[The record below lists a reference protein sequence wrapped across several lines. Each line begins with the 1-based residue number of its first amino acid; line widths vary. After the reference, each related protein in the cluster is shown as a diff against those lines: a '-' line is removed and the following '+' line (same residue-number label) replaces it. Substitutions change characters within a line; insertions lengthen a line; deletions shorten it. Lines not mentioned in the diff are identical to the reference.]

1 MALELI
7 GKLIKTLP
15 VQSGT
20 SARGAWSK
28 QDFIIETQEQYP
40 RKVCVAAWGE
50 RVNELSTV
58 AEGDMLKISFNLES
72 REFNERWYTD
82 VKAWRIEKQL
92 AGAPAASPAQ
102 TAPAAV
108 PPPPPPSPSSS
119 SPGEDPFGASQ
130 QEVDDLP
137 F

>member
-7 GKLIKTLP
+7 GKLVKTLP

-20 SARGAWSK
+20 SARGVWSK

-40 RKVCVAAWGE
+40 RKVCVSAWGE
-50 RVNELSTV
+50 RVNELSSV
-58 AEGDMLKISFNLES
+58 AEGDMLKVSFNVES

-82 VKAWRIEKQL
+82 VRAWRIEKQQ
-92 AGAPAASPAQ
+92 PAAAAAATPSQ
-102 TAPAAV
+102 VAPGAV
-108 PPPPPPSPSSS
+108 PPPPSPAD
-119 SPGEDPFGASQ
+119 DPFGASA
-130 QEVDDLP
+130 QEADDLP

>member
-20 SARGAWSK
+20 SARGTWSK
-28 QDFIIETQEQYP
+28 QDFIVETQEQYP
-40 RKVCVAAWGE
+40 RKICVSAWGE
-50 RVNELSTV
+50 RVNELSV
-58 AEGDMLKISFNLES
+58 MAEGDVLKVSFNLES

-82 VKAWRIEKQL
+82 VRAWRIEKQQ
-92 AGAPAASPAQ
+92 AGAA
-102 TAPAAV
+102 TAPLSQVASSAV
-108 PPPPPPSPSSS
+108 PPSS
-119 SPGEDPFGASQ
+119 SPPPTTEDPFGASQ

>member
-20 SARGAWSK
+20 SARGTWSK

-40 RKVCVAAWGE
+40 RMVCMTAWGGQM
-50 RVNELSTV
+50 NELSAV
-58 AEGDMLKISFNLES
+58 AEGDVLKISFDIES
-72 REFNERWYTD
+72 REFNERWYTN
-82 VKAWRIEKQL
+82 VKAWRIEKQQ
-92 AGAPAASPAQ
+92 AGTATAASPVQ
-102 TAPAAV
+102 TVPGTV
-108 PPPPPPSPSSS
+108 PPPSSPPPTEEPL
-119 SPGEDPFGASQ
+119 DASQ

>member
-7 GKLIKTLP
+7 GKLVKMLP
-15 VQSGT
+15 IQSGT

-28 QDFIIETQEQYP
+28 QDFILETQEQYP

-50 RVNELSTV
+50 RVNELSSM
-58 AEGDMLKISFNLES
+58 AEGDMLKVSFNVES

-82 VKAWRIEKQL
+82 VKAWRIEKQQ
-92 AGAPAASPAQ
+92 AGATATPPAQ
-102 TAPAAV
+102 NVPDAV
-108 PPPPPPSPSSS
+108 PPPPAD
-119 SPGEDPFGASQ
+119 DPFGASA

>member
-7 GKLIKTLP
+7 GKLIKVLP

-20 SARGAWSK
+20 SARGVWSK

-40 RKVCVAAWGE
+40 KKVCVAAWGE
-50 RVNELSTV
+50 RVNELSAM
-58 AEGDMLKISFNLES
+58 AESDMLKVSFSVES

-82 VKAWRIEKQL
+82 VRAWRIEKQQ
-92 AGAPAASPAQ
+92 AGAPAASAA
-102 TAPAAV
+102 APVSAPGAV
-108 PPPPPPSPSSS
+108 PPPPPAD
-119 SPGEDPFGASQ
+119 DPFGASAQ
-130 QEVDDLP
+130 DVDDLP

>member
-7 GKLIKTLP
+7 GKLIKILP

-20 SARGAWSK
+20 SARGTWSK

-50 RVNELSTV
+50 RVNELSAM
-58 AEGDMLKISFNLES
+58 AEGDVLKVSFNIES

-82 VKAWRIEKQL
+82 VRAWRIEKQQV
-92 AGAPAASPAQ
+92 GAPAASSSQ
-102 TAPAAV
+102 TASNTV
-108 PPPPPPSPSSS
+108 PPPPSP
-119 SPGEDPFGASQ
+119 PLPPAEDPLGASV

>member
-20 SARGAWSK
+20 SARGTWSK
-28 QDFIIETQEQYP
+28 QDFILETQEQYP
-40 RKVCVAAWGE
+40 KKVCVSAWGE
-50 RVNELSTV
+50 RVNELSAV
-58 AEGDMLKISFNLES
+58 AEGDILKVSFNVES

-82 VKAWRIEKQL
+82 VRAWRIEKQQI
-92 AGAPAASPAQ
+92 GAPATSPVQA
-102 TAPAAV
+102 APGAV
-108 PPPPPPSPSSS
+108 PPPPSS
-119 SPGEDPFGASQ
+119 EDPFSGASE
-130 QEVDDLP
+130 QEADDLP

>member
-7 GKLIKTLP
+7 GKLIKMLP
-15 VQSGT
+15 AQSGT

-40 RKVCVAAWGE
+40 RKVCVSAWGE
-50 RVNELSTV
+50 RVNELSV
-58 AEGDMLKISFNLES
+58 MAEGDMLKVSFNVES

-82 VKAWRIEKQL
+82 VRAWRIERTQAVTAAAAAPQVQAAPGAVPSSL
-92 AGAPAASPAQ
+92 AG
-102 TAPAAV
+102 
-108 PPPPPPSPSSS
+108 
-119 SPGEDPFGASQ
+119 DPFGASEQ
-130 QEVDDLP
+130 DADDLP

>member
-7 GKLIKTLP
+7 GRLVKTLP

-20 SARGAWSK
+20 SARGVWSK

-40 RKVCVAAWGE
+40 KKVCVSAWGE
-50 RVNELSTV
+50 RVNELSSV
-58 AEGDMLKISFNLES
+58 AEGDMLKVSFNVES

-82 VKAWRIEKQL
+82 VRAWRIEKQQP
-92 AGAPAASPAQ
+92 AGAGATATPAQ
-102 TAPAAV
+102 AAAGAV
-108 PPPPPPSPSSS
+108 PPPPPPAD
-119 SPGEDPFGASQ
+119 DPFGAS

>member
-1 MALELI
+1 MALELV

-28 QDFIIETQEQYP
+28 QDFVIETQDQYP
-40 RKVCVAAWGE
+40 KKVCVAAWGE
-50 RVNELSTV
+50 RVNELSTA
-58 AEGDMLKISFNLES
+58 AEGDLLKVSFNVES

-82 VKAWRIEKQL
+82 VKAWRIEKQA
-92 AGAPAASPAQ
+92 AGAVAGSSAQPTSPAQ
-102 TAPAAV
+102 GAAV
-108 PPPPPPSPSSS
+108 PPPPAD
-119 SPGEDPFGASQ
+119 DPFGAPSQ
-130 QEVDDLP
+130 EADDLP